1 MTTAKIEPGSYI
13 SVLSES
19 CMEEEKNSLKLK
31 LTSKVLEDRTDIVIL
46 KQPYSTRHTS
56 KNPVFN

>member
-1 MTTAKIEPGSYI
+1 MTTAKIEPGGYI

-31 LTSKVLEDRTDIVIL
+31 LTSKVLEDRTYIVIL
-46 KQPYSTRHTS
+46 KQP
-56 KNPVFN
+56 